1 MSIDLNQALEYAVA
15 WAKEVGKI
23 QLSYFRGNDLG
34 IQTKSNVYDVVTRAD
49 KESEAFLLDKIQKH
63 YPGHAVLGEES
74 GAHAGTAEYRWVI
87 DPLDGT
93 NNYSQ
98 GLPVFT
104 VSIGLQYREETILG
118 VVYAPYLGELYTAIR
133 DRGARYN
140 GKVIRVAEKQD
151 LAHSVLGT
159 GFPYDKD
166 VNPDNNA
173 ANLAAILPSIRG
185 IRRMGSAAYD
195 LCCVAAGWLDGYW
208 ELALQPWD
216 MCAGALIV
224 QEAGGIVRRFRE
236 NRGISILAGNA
247 ALVEKM
253 GEKIQ
258 GFDLKLSYGN
268 FQRDDSRARAA
279 TYFQFYDAL
288 AFGQFASTDLFVGR
302 CCYCRKILGNKCVG
316 CCRSQ

>member
-63 YPGHAVLGEES
+63 YPGHAVFGEES

-151 LAHSVLGT
+151 LAQSVLGT

-258 GFDLKLSYGN
+258 
-268 FQRDDSRARAA
+268 
-279 TYFQFYDAL
+279 
-288 AFGQFASTDLFVGR
+288 
-302 CCYCRKILGNKCVG
+302 
-316 CCRSQ
+316 

>member
-1 MSIDLNQALEYAVA
+1 M
-15 WAKEVGKI
+15 
-23 QLSYFRGNDLG
+23 
-34 IQTKSNVYDVVTRAD
+34 
-49 KESEAFLLDKIQKH
+49 
-63 YPGHAVLGEES
+63 
-74 GAHAGTAEYRWVI
+74 
-87 DPLDGT
+87 
-93 NNYSQ
+93 
-98 GLPVFT
+98 
-104 VSIGLQYREETILG
+104 
-118 VVYAPYLGELYTAIR
+118 VVYAPYLGELFTAIR

-151 LAHSVLGT
+151 LAHSVMGT

-166 VNPDNNA
+166 VNQDNNA

-236 NRGISILAGNA
+236 NRGISILAGKA

-258 GFDLKLSYGN
+258 
-268 FQRDDSRARAA
+268 
-279 TYFQFYDAL
+279 
-288 AFGQFASTDLFVGR
+288 
-302 CCYCRKILGNKCVG
+302 
-316 CCRSQ
+316 